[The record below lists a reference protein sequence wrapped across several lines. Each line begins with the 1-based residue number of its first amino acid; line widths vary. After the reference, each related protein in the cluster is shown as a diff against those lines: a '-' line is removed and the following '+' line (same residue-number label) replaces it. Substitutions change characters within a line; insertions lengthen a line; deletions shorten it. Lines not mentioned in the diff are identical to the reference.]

1 MDDISTL
8 TLFGILFGLILL
20 SAYFSSSETGMMSIN
35 RYRLRHQVKNK
46 DKAAKRV
53 DKLLQR
59 PDRLIGLIL
68 IGNNLVNIAA
78 ASLSTIIAI
87 RLYGPT
93 MGPAVATVALTLVV
107 LIFAEVTPKTIA
119 ALHPERV
126 AFPSSLILLP
136 LLKIMYP
143 FVWLVNIITNGLLR
157 MIGISS
163 SKEGDN
169 QLNSEELR
177 SIVSETSGMI
187 PEKHQQMLT
196 SILDLEKVTVED
208 IMIPRSEIGSID
220 INDEWKNIQ
229 RQLSHLQHTRILLY
243 RDKIDDAVGFIHA
256 RDLMHLQSKDQF
268 DKSNLIRSVREL
280 YFIHEATSLNVQ
292 LLKFQE
298 NKERIGLVV
307 DEYGDIQGLVTLEDI
322 LEEIVGEFTTNV
334 SPTVS
339 EEIQLQDDGS
349 YLVEGSMNIR
359 EMNRE
364 MEWHF
369 PTDGPKTI
377 NGLLLEYFQD
387 IPNEGLSIRLAGY
400 PVEIM
405 NVENNMVQ
413 TIRIIPELYQA
424 EKDEEVEED

>member
-46 DKAAKRV
+46 NKAAKRV

-157 MIGISS
+157 IIGISS

-169 QLNSEELR
+169 QLNSDELR

-334 SPTVS
+334 SPTIS

-364 MEWHF
+364 MDWHF

-400 PVEIM
+400 PVEII

-424 EKDEEVEED
+424 DKDQEVEED

>member
-1 MDDISTL
+1 
-8 TLFGILFGLILL
+8 
-20 SAYFSSSETGMMSIN
+20 MSIN

-46 DKAAKRV
+46 NRAAKRV
-53 DKLLQR
+53 DTLLQR

-78 ASLSTIIAI
+78 ASLATIIAT
-87 RLYGPT
+87 RLYGPNL
-93 MGPAVATVALTLVV
+93 GPAIATGALTLIV

-169 QLNSEELR
+169 QLNSDELR

-334 SPTVS
+334 SPTIS

-364 MEWHF
+364 MDWHF

-400 PVEIM
+400 PVEII

-424 EKDEEVEED
+424 EKDQEVEED

>member
-1 MDDISTL
+1 
-8 TLFGILFGLILL
+8 
-20 SAYFSSSETGMMSIN
+20 MMSIN

-46 DKAAKRV
+46 NKAAKRV
-53 DKLLQR
+53 DKLLKR

-87 RLYGPT
+87 RLYGPSV
-93 MGPAVATVALTLVV
+93 GPAVATVALTLVV

-136 LLKIMYP
+136 LMKVLYP
-143 FVWLVNIITNGLLR
+143 FVWLVNMITNGLLR
-157 MIGISS
+157 ILGVSS
-163 SKEGDN
+163 AQQNSN
-169 QLNSEELR
+169 QLSSEELR

-187 PEKHQQMLT
+187 PVKHQQMLT

-220 INDEWKNIQ
+220 INDEWKHIQ
-229 RQLSHLQHTRILLY
+229 KQLGHLQHTRILLY

-256 RDLMHLQSKDQF
+256 RDLMHLQSRDQF
-268 DKSNLIRSVREL
+268 DKSNLIRAVGEL
-280 YFIHEATSLNVQ
+280 YFIHEATTLNVQ

-334 SPTVS
+334 SPTIN
-339 EEIQLQDDGS
+339 EEIQLQEDGS
-349 YLVEGSMNIR
+349 YIVEGSMNIR

-364 MEWHF
+364 MDWSF
-369 PTDGPKTI
+369 PIDGPKTL

-387 IPNEGLSIRLAGY
+387 IPSEGLSVRLAGY
-400 PVEIM
+400 PVEIIS
-405 NVENNMVQ
+405 VKNNMVQ
-413 TIRIIPELYQA
+413 SIRIIPAMYSSQNA
-424 EKDEEVEED
+424 DDDDDE

>member
-1 MDDISTL
+1 
-8 TLFGILFGLILL
+8 
-20 SAYFSSSETGMMSIN
+20 MMSIN

-46 DKAAKRV
+46 NKAAKRV

-68 IGNNLVNIAA
+68 IGNNLVNIL
-78 ASLSTIIAI
+78 ASSIATVIGIRLFGDVGIAI
-87 RLYGPT
+87 
-93 MGPAVATVALTLVV
+93 ATGALTLVI

-119 ALHPERV
+119 ALYPERI

-136 LLKIMYP
+136 LLKVLYP
-143 FVWLVNIITNGLLR
+143 FVWFVNIITNGLLR
-157 MIGISS
+157 LLGVNTNDQHS
-163 SKEGDN
+163 D
-169 QLNSEELR
+169 QLNSDELR

-187 PEKHQQMLT
+187 PKKHQQMLT

-229 RQLSHLQHTRILLY
+229 KQLGHLQHTRILLY

-256 RDLMHLQSKDQF
+256 RDLMHLQSREQF
-268 DKSNLIRSVREL
+268 DKSNLIRAVREL
-280 YFIHEATSLNVQ
+280 YFIHEATTLNVQ

-339 EEIQLQDDGS
+339 EEVQLQDDGS
-349 YLVEGSMNIR
+349 YIVDGSMNIR

-364 MEWHF
+364 MNWNF
-369 PTDGPKTI
+369 PIDGPKTI

-387 IPNEGLSIRLAGY
+387 IPSEGLSIRLAGY
-400 PVEIM
+400 PVEIIH
-405 NVENNMVQ
+405 VDNNMVQ
-413 TIRIIPELYQA
+413 SIRIIPELYTSQ
-424 EKDEEVEED
+424 EVDEEDED

>member
-1 MDDISTL
+1 
-8 TLFGILFGLILL
+8 LFGLILL

-46 DKAAKRV
+46 NKAAKRV
-53 DKLLQR
+53 DKLLKR

-87 RLYGPT
+87 RLYGPSV
-93 MGPAVATVALTLVV
+93 GPAVATVALTLVV

-126 AFPSSLILLP
+126 AFPSSLVLLP
-136 LLKIMYP
+136 LMKILYP
-143 FVWLVNIITNGLLR
+143 FVWLVNMITNGLLR
-157 MIGISS
+157 LLGVSS
-163 SKEGDN
+163 GQQGGN

-187 PEKHQQMLT
+187 PVKHQEMLT

-220 INDEWKNIQ
+220 INNEWKTIQ
-229 RQLSHLQHTRILLY
+229 KQLGHLQHTRILLY

-256 RDLMHLQSKDQF
+256 RDLMHLQSKDLF
-268 DKSNLIRSVREL
+268 DKSNLIRSVSEL
-280 YFIHEATSLNVQ
+280 YFIHEATTLNVQ

-298 NKERIGLVV
+298 NKQRIGLVV

-334 SPTVS
+334 SPTIS
-339 EEIQLQDDGS
+339 EEIQLQEDGS
-349 YLVEGSMNIR
+349 YIVEGSMNIR

-364 MEWHF
+364 MDWNF
-369 PTDGPKTI
+369 PIDGPKTL

-387 IPNEGLSIRLAGY
+387 IPAEGLSTRLAGY
-400 PVEIM
+400 PVEII
-405 NVENNMVQ
+405 NVDNNRVKS
-413 TIRIIPELYQA
+413 IRIIPAHYSSTET
-424 EKDEEVEED
+424 DEDED

>member
-46 DKAAKRV
+46 NKAAKRV

-177 SIVSETSGMI
+177 SIVSETTGMI

-334 SPTVS
+334 SPTIS

-364 MEWHF
+364 MDWHF

-424 EKDEEVEED
+424 EKDQEVEED

>member
-1 MDDISTL
+1 MDSISTL
-8 TLFGILFGLILL
+8 TLFGILFGLVLL

-46 DKAAKRV
+46 NKAAKRV

-68 IGNNLVNIAA
+68 IGNNLVNIL
-78 ASLSTIIAI
+78 ASSIATVIGIRLFGDVGIAI
-87 RLYGPT
+87 
-93 MGPAVATVALTLVV
+93 ATGALTLVI

-136 LLKIMYP
+136 LLKILYP

-157 MIGISS
+157 LLGVNTNS
-163 SKEGDN
+163 EGGD
-169 QLNSEELR
+169 QLSSEELR

-229 RQLSHLQHTRILLY
+229 KQLGHLQHTRILLY

-280 YFIHEATSLNVQ
+280 YFIHEATTLNVQ

-339 EEIQLQDDGS
+339 EEIQLQEDGS

-359 EMNRE
+359 EMNKE
-364 MEWHF
+364 MDWQF
-369 PTDGPKTI
+369 PIDGPKTI

-387 IPNEGLSIRLAGY
+387 IPDEGISIRLAGY
-400 PVEIM
+400 PVEII

-413 TIRIIPELYQA
+413 SIRIIPELYSSQDDD
-424 EKDEEVEED
+424 DEDDD

>member
-1 MDDISTL
+1 
-8 TLFGILFGLILL
+8 
-20 SAYFSSSETGMMSIN
+20 MMSIN

-46 DKAAKRV
+46 NKAAKRV

-68 IGNNLVNIAA
+68 IGNNLVNIL
-78 ASLSTIIAI
+78 ASSIATVIGIRLFGDVGIAI
-87 RLYGPT
+87 
-93 MGPAVATVALTLVV
+93 ATGALTLVI

-136 LLKIMYP
+136 LLKILYP

-157 MIGISS
+157 LLGVNTNS
-163 SKEGDN
+163 EGGD
-169 QLNSEELR
+169 QLSSEELR

-229 RQLSHLQHTRILLY
+229 KQLGHLQHTRILLY

-280 YFIHEATSLNVQ
+280 YFIHEATTLNVQ

-339 EEIQLQDDGS
+339 EEIQLQEDGS

-359 EMNRE
+359 EMNKE
-364 MEWHF
+364 MDWQF
-369 PTDGPKTI
+369 PIDGPKTI

-387 IPNEGLSIRLAGY
+387 IPDEGISIRLAGY
-400 PVEIM
+400 PVEII

-413 TIRIIPELYQA
+413 SIRIIPELYSSQDDD
-424 EKDEEVEED
+424 DEDDD